1 MWSIFLFLHIFRSEI
16 QDTMKIFNKSS
27 QQITWI
33 SLWAT
38 EVNIADHHPDSHTGL
53 DMAFL
58 CADRLEPLEILELA
72 TLAES
77 PIMKLDSLEERD
89 KWETLP
95 VLLFALLG
103 RLLEA
108 VFEYCF
114 CLICSLIN
122 ESLDN
127 VLVGLTV
134 WSLSSNFWKKD
145 S

>member
-1 MWSIFLFLHIFRSEI
+1 
-16 QDTMKIFNKSS
+16 
-27 QQITWI
+27 
-33 SLWAT
+33 
-38 EVNIADHHPDSHTGL
+38 
-53 DMAFL
+53 MAFL

-95 VLLFALLG
+95 VLLFALLV

-114 CLICSLIN
+114 CLICSLSN
-122 ESLDN
+122 ESRDN

-134 WSLSSNFWKKD
+134 
-145 S
+145 